1 MREQILAE
9 LDKYINKTQGKS
21 LKFEEIDEDLL
32 KNFLISLGN
41 KESTLNNKIRIL
53 NKEFGTSLELFKV
66 NFRKEVLYPHEIQQI
81 EDRAV
86 GKYRIRNLALFF
98 LILDT
103 GIDLEDIP
111 KITPDMIPERKNE
124 LFYFNNNSYKLSEK
138 SLKYLSKLLK
148 TSRKTVLFH
157 GQKGP
162 LERRG
167 LQQALNKLG
176 KGSKIHKTL
185 NYKIIK
191 DTHTFNTLKSDENLY
206 KRVFQ
211 MNVNIY

>member
-1 MREQILAE
+1 MKEQILAKFYE
-9 LDKYINKTQGKS
+9 YYNKTQQKP
-21 LKFEEIDEDLL
+21 LKIQDIDEDIL
-32 KNFLISLGN
+32 KNFLNTLDN
-41 KESTLNNKIRIL
+41 KESTLNNKIRVL
-53 NKEFGTSLELFKV
+53 NKEFGTNLELFKV
-66 NFRKEVLYPHEIQQI
+66 KFRKDILYPHEIKQI

-86 GKYRIRNLALFF
+86 GKYRTRNLAIFF

-103 GIDLEDIP
+103 GIDLNDIP
-111 KITPDMIPERKNE
+111 KITPEMIPRRKNE

-138 SLKYLSKLLK
+138 SLHYLNKLMK
-148 TSRKTVLFH
+148 TSKKSILFH

-176 KGSKIHKTL
+176 KDSKIHKTL
-185 NYKIIK
+185 NYKLIK
-191 DTHTFNTLKSDENLY
+191 DTHTFNSLKSDEDLY

-211 MNVNIY
+211 GKLHR